1 MSTVTPVP
9 LILDMDVGIDDSMAL
24 LYLVGSGR
32 AEIVAVGTVHGN
44 TSAVQ
49 AARNARQLLHV
60 MGLGAVPVARGET
73 GPWKQD
79 VHYAAEVHGDDGIGG
94 MASIDEPP
102 GRIVDESAAEQIV
115 RLARERPGELVLL
128 ATGPLSNV
136 GRAFELEPHLDTL
149 LRAIVVMG
157 GAVAVPGNMTPHAEA
172 NIRHDPE
179 AAERVFCAAR
189 NLILVPLD
197 ITMSCR
203 TTDVEMRRING
214 APSSPSTDLVR
225 AMLPQ
230 YLDFNARDLGVVGF
244 PLHDPTAAVLAL
256 DPLAADYLEAAV
268 QVEVEGTLTRG
279 MTCVDRRPAPVASA
293 RPTVRIAMQPRRS
306 LVEEFVRTAFEHPAG
321 AG

>member
-1 MSTVTPVP
+1 MSTATPVP
-9 LILDMDVGIDDSMAL
+9 LILDMDFGIDDSMAT

-44 TSAVQ
+44 TSADQ
-49 AARNARQLLHV
+49 AARNARQILSV
-60 MGLGAVPVARGET
+60 MGLEAVPVARGEAR
-73 GPWKQD
+73 PWNQE
-79 VHYAAEVHGDDGIGG
+79 VHYAAAVHGDDGVGG
-94 MASIDEPP
+94 VASIDEPS
-102 GRIVDESAAEQIV
+102 GTIVDESAAEQIV

-136 GRAFELEPHLDTL
+136 GRAFELEPRLDTL

-179 AAERVFCAAR
+179 AADRVFSAAR

-203 TTDVEMRRING
+203 ITDLEMRRIDR
-214 APSSPSTDLVR
+214 APSSPATDLVR

-230 YLDFNARDLGVVGF
+230 YLDFNARDLGVPGF

-256 DPLAADYLEAAV
+256 DPLAADYLEASV
-268 QVEVEGTLTRG
+268 QVEVDGTLTRG
-279 MTCVDRRPAPVASA
+279 MTCVDRRPAPVGSD
-293 RPTVRIAMQPRRS
+293 RPTVRIAMQARGP
-306 LVEEFVRTAFEHPAG
+306 LVEEFVRTAFERPVG
-321 AG
+321 GG